1 MVWKFSFGLFKIPKV
16 GHSPYMVMTTKC
28 CRAGL
33 KAVWPPFA
41 LATAVTNS
49 GKLVEGD
56 GEKEEASLRGIKCEE
71 ESEPF

>member
-1 MVWKFSFGLFKIPKV
+1 
-16 GHSPYMVMTTKC
+16 MVMTTKC

-33 KAVWPPFA
+33 KAVWPFA

-71 ESEPF
+71 ESESF

>member
-1 MVWKFSFGLFKIPKV
+1 MEILLWFGKIPKV

-28 CRAGL
+28 CRAGR

-41 LATAVTNS
+41 LAAAFTNS

-56 GEKEEASLRGIKCEE
+56 GEGEEASLRGIKCEE
-71 ESEPF
+71 EPEPF